1 MEDLRTA
8 ANYGGFSTARIK
20 LIDKLS
26 EYLANYVEDVLG
38 LMRSE
43 EAGDLANA
51 SAFLE
56 VLADFSDHV
65 AGDKAGELVR
75 RRAQAAL
82 SAQPAVR
89 TQN

>member
-1 MEDLRTA
+1 
-8 ANYGGFSTARIK
+8 
-20 LIDKLS
+20 
-26 EYLANYVEDVLG
+26 
-38 LMRSE
+38 MRSE